1 MPHRVRD
8 TIEPIDDHWIA
19 RDNSLPMTA
28 AGKAIAPRVA
38 RARLSLVPSMAEK

>member
-8 TIEPIDDHWIA
+8 TIAPIDDWIA

-28 AGKAIAPRVA
+28 ADKAIAPRVA
-38 RARLSLVPSMAEK
+38 RARLSLVPLMAEK